1 MKNQDYPNLSNAIGW
16 NSDWTQLGTLD
27 TAVLDA
33 YLERRCDPL
42 VGTIEPSMYLGG
54 LEWDFETEPTHVRP
68 YAQEILANLIAVH
81 AEVRRVAP
89 ALLQQV
95 LSHIVETV
103 AEELAR
109 LMSCVTQFRPAG
121 IVQAR
126 TDITLLKDALKPYS
140 TTRAKNFFEEALDA
154 IPQPINKDDCMRIDM
169 LLSKVATSMHLQ
181 LSCLASDAINNTP
194 IMIADPNRVT
204 TV

>member
-1 MKNQDYPNLSNAIGW
+1 MKSQDYPNLSNAIGW

-81 AEVRRVAP
+81 AEV
-89 ALLQQV
+89 
-95 LSHIVETV
+95 SIVH
-103 AEELAR
+103 
-109 LMSCVTQFRPAG
+109 
-121 IVQAR
+121 
-126 TDITLLKDALKPYS
+126 
-140 TTRAKNFFEEALDA
+140 N
-154 IPQPINKDDCMRIDM
+154 INQYNSI
-169 LLSKVATSMHLQ
+169 
-181 LSCLASDAINNTP
+181 
-194 IMIADPNRVT
+194 
-204 TV
+204 

>member
-1 MKNQDYPNLSNAIGW
+1 MISLSNIRYTLNTILPRIGDALKDLDYPSLSNAVGW
-16 NSDWTQLGTLD
+16 NSDWTQLETLD

-68 YAQEILANLIAVH
+68 YAQEILANLIGVH
-81 AEVRRVAP
+81 AEVFTVSSSTKSDFRNTAFIYRNVFFYLQVRRVAP
-89 ALLQQV
+89 VLLQRV

-121 IVQAR
+121 VVQAR
-126 TDITLLKDALKPYS
+126 TDIIFLRNALQFYS
-140 TTRAKNFFEEALDA
+140 TTRAK
-154 IPQPINKDDCMRIDM
+154 
-169 LLSKVATSMHLQ
+169 
-181 LSCLASDAINNTP
+181 
-194 IMIADPNRVT
+194 
-204 TV
+204 

>member
-1 MKNQDYPNLSNAIGW
+1 M
-16 NSDWTQLGTLD
+16 
-27 TAVLDA
+27 
-33 YLERRCDPL
+33 
-42 VGTIEPSMYLGG
+42 
-54 LEWDFETEPTHVRP
+54 
-68 YAQEILANLIAVH
+68 
-81 AEVRRVAP
+81 RRVAP

-140 TTRAKNFFEEALDA
+140 TTRAK
-154 IPQPINKDDCMRIDM
+154 
-169 LLSKVATSMHLQ
+169 
-181 LSCLASDAINNTP
+181 
-194 IMIADPNRVT
+194 
-204 TV
+204 